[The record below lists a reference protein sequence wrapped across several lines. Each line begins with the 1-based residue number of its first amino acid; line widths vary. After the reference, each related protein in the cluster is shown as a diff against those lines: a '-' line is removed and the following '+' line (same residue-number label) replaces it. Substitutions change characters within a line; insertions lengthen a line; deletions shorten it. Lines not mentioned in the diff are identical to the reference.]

1 MEYKNGIDWIPE
13 EEIINIFYNILSQS
27 TNLQTIEIDSLTKT
41 TTFYKN
47 QDIGDLRELEVR
59 YECPIICLKLGQRV
73 DDDFN
78 NNSDE
83 LIIKAFVIIDSSVS
97 ADTKEIAELNSKN
110 FQRLIKN
117 IIFFENK
124 YQGNLRIISMK
135 GFLVNPYRNGE
146 RYEVTWR
153 NFIEIEYR

>member
-1 MEYKNGIDWIPE
+1 MEYQNGIDWIPE
-13 EEIINIFYNILSQS
+13 EEIIDIFYNILSQS
-27 TNLQTIEIDSLTKT
+27 TNLQTIEIDSLIKT
-41 TTFYKN
+41 TNFHKN
-47 QDIGDLRELEVR
+47 KDIGDLRELEVR

-78 NNSDE
+78 NNSSE
-83 LIIKAFVIIDSSVS
+83 LIIKTFVIIDSSIS
-97 ADTKEIAELNSKN
+97 ADTKETAELNSKKL
-110 FQRLIKN
+110 QRLIKN
-117 IIFFENK
+117 TLFFENK